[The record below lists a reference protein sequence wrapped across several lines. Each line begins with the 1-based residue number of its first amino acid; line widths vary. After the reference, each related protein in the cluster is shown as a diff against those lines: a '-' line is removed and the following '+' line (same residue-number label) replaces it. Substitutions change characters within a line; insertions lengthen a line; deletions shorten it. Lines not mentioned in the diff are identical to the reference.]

1 MGHLSE
7 IPIRIEY
14 AVANLATRT
23 SIDSLSP
30 AGLAVIDDIER
41 LLDDYQT
48 FGHPGA
54 IDLRWLP
61 LFPGDLDRLKE
72 ILGTGEVNAEIAA
85 LGTSTAQETA
95 VQCVWWITHRGTDD
109 AVIGHWIEITD
120 VPSLLRSDRSAIPY
134 ALQALRERAISFGG
148 VTQPFTTH
156 EPDTQGGT
164 HDNC

>member
-1 MGHLSE
+1 MGKISE

-14 AVANLATRT
+14 AIANLATRT
-23 SIDSLSP
+23 SADRLSP

-41 LLDDYQT
+41 LLDEYQT

-61 LFPGDLDRLKE
+61 LFPGDLDRLQE

-85 LGTSTAQETA
+85 LGTSSARETA
-95 VQCVWWITHRGTDD
+95 LQCVWWITHRGTDE
-109 AVIGHWIEITD
+109 AVIGHWIEVTD

-148 VTQPFTTH
+148 TVEAITTH
-156 EPDTQGGT
+156 EPETPGGT
-164 HDNC
+164 HDN